1 MSHSGVGAGSIGGV
15 DTRDEPGDVQV
26 VEPDL
31 PVEHEPDAFDPS
43 TIRDPLPQPLF
54 SLRRLVIVLLL
65 AVAVGALVVA
75 DRSSGDTGSG
85 VDLDRAILMYTPDP
99 GGRVLRQSQVGVE
112 LASGYDG
119 RLTINGVSIPEEQM
133 VGAIVPGSEAWER
146 LSPQQQRMGPRPNNK
161 SLVMFQPGEGK
172 AITEY
177 DTGAVDVSVRFW
189 TQSEGPDSARTVSY
203 TIYVV

>member
-1 MSHSGVGAGSIGGV
+1 M
-15 DTRDEPGDVQV
+15 QV
-26 VEPDL
+26 AEADQ
-31 PVEHEPDAFDPS
+31 PVEREPEAFDPS
-43 TIRDPLPQPLF
+43 TIRDPPPQPLF

-65 AVAVGALVVA
+65 ALAVGALVVA
-75 DRSSGDTGSG
+75 AQSAGDTGDG
-85 VDLDRAILMYTPDP
+85 GDLDAAILTYTPDP

-112 LASGYDG
+112 LEPGYDG

-146 LSPQQQRMGPRPNNK
+146 LTPEQQRLGPRPNNK

-189 TQSEGPDSARTVSY
+189 KLDEGPDSARTVSY

>member
-1 MSHSGVGAGSIGGV
+1 M

-26 VEPDL
+26 VEPDV
-31 PVEHEPDAFDPS
+31 PVEHDPDAFDPS

-75 DRSSGDTGSG
+75 ARAGGDDGSG

-112 LASGYDG
+112 LAAGYDG
-119 RLTINGVSIPEEQM
+119 RIAVNGVSIPEEEM

-146 LSPQQQRMGPRPNNK
+146 LSPEQQRLGPRPNNK

-172 AITEY
+172 AVTEY

-189 TQSEGPDSARTVSY
+189 KQSDGPDSARTVSY

>member
-1 MSHSGVGAGSIGGV
+1 V
-15 DTRDEPGDVQV
+15 DTHDEPGDVQV
-26 VEPDL
+26 VESDV
-31 PVEHEPDAFDPS
+31 PVEHDPEAFDPS

-54 SLRRLVIVLLL
+54 SWRRVVIVLLL
-65 AVAVGALVVA
+65 LAAVGCLVIA
-75 DRSSGDTGSG
+75 ARSAGDTGSG
-85 VDLDRAILMYTPDP
+85 GDLDAAIISYTPDP

-112 LASGYDG
+112 LEPGYDG
-119 RLTINGVSIPEEQM
+119 RLSINGVSIPEEQM

-146 LSPQQQRMGPRPNNK
+146 LSPEQQRLGPRPNNK
-161 SLVMFQPGEGK
+161 NLVMFQPGEGK

-189 TQSEGPDSARTVSY
+189 KLDEGPDSARTVSY